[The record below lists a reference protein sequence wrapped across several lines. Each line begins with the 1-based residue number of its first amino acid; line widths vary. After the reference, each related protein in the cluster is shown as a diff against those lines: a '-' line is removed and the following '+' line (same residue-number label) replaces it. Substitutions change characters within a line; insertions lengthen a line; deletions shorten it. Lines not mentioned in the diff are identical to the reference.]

1 MRVASFIDCALN
13 PRHTSDRKLVTDD
26 FSAVSWQ
33 LNKNFMSEQVDII
46 PDYIYSNTLSCANLK
61 TLNCAKYNALQSL
74 FNKLI

>member
-1 MRVASFIDCALN
+1 
-13 PRHTSDRKLVTDD
+13 
-26 FSAVSWQ
+26 
-33 LNKNFMSEQVDII
+33 MSEQVDII